1 MRISDW
7 SSDVC
12 SSDLM
17 LLEGRGIDFKNVRS
31 FARWLETVILPSQGG
46 DQISRYVTKVLH
58 SCSAFVL
65 WFVENFTPFVSYQ
78 VDSNVNYVKLIECNK
93 QVWSEVM
100 AGGNADAI
108 AKDRSEERRVGKEG
122 VST

>member
-1 MRISDW
+1 IE
-7 SSDVC
+7 V
-12 SSDLM
+12 M

-58 SCSAFVL
+58 SCSAFAL
-65 WFVENFTPFVSYQ
+65 WFVENFTPLVSYQ
-78 VDSNVNYVKLIECNK
+78 VDSNVNYVKLIESHK

-108 AKDRSEERRVGKEG
+108 AQDLTDDELQLIEKLLKARLD
-122 VST
+122 